1 MLTTTVNFP
10 TRRAP
15 SPQIRAR
22 DTSLDGTA
30 NGSAR
35 IDSTPNVDAGI
46 NGTTHLGGHRCG
58 DHEGDG
64 DDSTDDRKL
73 AEHKTATCPAPFSD
87 VMTTLTR
94 SFADDYLERVVLS
107 SAPDLDHV
115 DLVDDGKSA
124 IWVRH
129 IAGLVSTLVG
139 F

>member
-1 MLTTTVNFP
+1 MKCRYDTLRTQEPYHPEVAIIELSGVTT
-10 TRRAP
+10 
-15 SPQIRAR
+15 
-22 DTSLDGTA
+22 

-58 DHEGDG
+58 GHEGDG

-73 AEHKTATCPAPFSD
+73 AEHKTATCPAPFRD
-87 VMTTLTR
+87 VMTTLAR

-124 IWVRH
+124 IWVKVLRC
-129 IAGLVSTLVG
+129 
-139 F
+139 